1 MEQPL
6 SISILDY
13 FKRVH
18 EIELMTSNAELLL
31 SALNYFKVVHTGYKE
46 DFNIRKA
53 GGNSYETILEMLV
66 QDIHRIEQSHAL
78 YIANGNLITE
88 LTKQYTIEQNN
99 KAYTNTLTTTQDI
112 DYNKIEQ
119 IVKVNT
125 PTAKQTGK
133 AVYEELFI
141 SNVKKDKK
149 DNRDNDDYLR
159 DLQLVEQQAKAL
171 AKAKK

>member
-18 EIELMTSNAELLL
+18 EIELITSNAELLL
-31 SALNYFKVVHTGYKE
+31 STLKYCKEVHTRYKE
-46 DFNIRKA
+46 DFNILKA

-66 QDIHRIEQSHAL
+66 QDINRIEQSHQQ
-78 YIANGNLITE
+78 YISKGNLITE

-99 KAYTNTLTTTQDI
+99 KAYTNTPTLNV
-112 DYNKIEQ
+112 DYNKIED
-119 IVKVNT
+119 IVKANT

-133 AVYEELFI
+133 EVYEELFI
-141 SNVKKDKK
+141 SNNKKDKENGRENGRYSRNLK
-149 DNRDNDDYLR
+149 KIKEY
-159 DLQLVEQQAKAL
+159 AKAT
-171 AKAKK
+171 AKDKK